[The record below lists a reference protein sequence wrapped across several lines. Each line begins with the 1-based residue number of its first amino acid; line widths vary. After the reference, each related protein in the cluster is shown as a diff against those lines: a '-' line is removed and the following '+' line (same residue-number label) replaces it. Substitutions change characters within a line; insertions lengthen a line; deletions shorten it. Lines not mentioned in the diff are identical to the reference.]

1 MHGMARLMDTNQRP
15 IKRPKLAIN
24 GWLNLYKPLEISSAG
39 AVAKAKWLTQ
49 AAKMGHAG
57 TLDPLA
63 DGVLPLA
70 LGEATKATSLLMNA
84 RKTYRFTIRWGQA
97 TETDDREGA
106 IIETSDKRPTSQ
118 EIQSVLGRFVGSIQ
132 QQPPAYSALKIKGKR
147 ACDLAREGKE
157 VVLASRVVH
166 IHTLTCIAS
175 NTADEA
181 IFQVECGKGT
191 YVRSLARDIAQA
203 LGTVGHVTTLTR
215 EAVGPFTLQNAISLD
230 FLEKSVHNASASS
243 GVLAPMAW
251 LLPIVSVLDDIL
263 ALECDEAD
271 VKRLRHGQTVKTQ
284 QISAPMAQIAVLH
297 NGEMVALCEAVET
310 PSGFALKPSR
320 IFNI

>member
-1 MHGMARLMDTNQRP
+1 MARPMDKSQRP
-15 IKRPKLAIN
+15 EKRAKLAIN

-84 RKTYRFTIRWGQA
+84 RKIYKFTIRWGVA
-97 TETDDREGA
+97 TETDDREGNIVA
-106 IIETSDKRPTSQ
+106 TSDYRPEIK
-118 EIQSVLGRFVGSIQ
+118 EIQAILSRFIGNVQ

-157 VVLASRVVH
+157 VVLASRVVQ
-166 IHTLTCIAS
+166 IYSVACVSVIS
-175 NTADEA
+175 SEEA
-181 IFQVECGKGT
+181 VFRVECGKGT
-191 YVRSLARDIAQA
+191 YVRSLARDIAHA

-230 FLEKSVHNASASS
+230 FLEKSVHNASAPS
-243 GVLAPMAW
+243 GVLAPVAW

-263 ALECDEAD
+263 ALECDDAD
-271 VKRLRHGQTVKTQ
+271 VKRLRHGQTVRTQ
-284 QISAPMAQIAVLH
+284 QVSAPMAQIAVLH
-297 NGEMVALCEAVET
+297 NGGMAALCEAIET